1 MHKSTIT
8 IEVETDEQK
17 IPAGISWSATD
28 TGAENDY
35 FGHEAAPLDVIVD
48 FGIVMSSNAVLRS

>member
-8 IEVETDEQK
+8 IEVETDDQK

-28 TGAENDY
+28 TGQEN
-35 FGHEAAPLDVIVD
+35 AKKPT
-48 FGIVMSSNAVLRS
+48 R